1 MTNMTYAMRTSVSS
15 EMKLLSM
22 KDYMTRNIHCQG
34 YHIHYP
40 GIVCFQYKSTPI
52 LKQISD
58 SNFYLKN
65 TPTSLN
71 FTPTSTL
78 TSSWCWVAEVVR
90 KHKGPSP
97 KSLDLDKNFKYYHM
111 IFCRDIRIHHNLRII
126 LKTWGKKVIFGDK
139 NSVSWASSTL

>member
-1 MTNMTYAMRTSVSS
+1 MQWGRRYLQRWNSWVWKTTWQEIYIAKGTISIIQALCAFN
-15 EMKLLSM
+15 
-22 KDYMTRNIHCQG
+22 
-34 YHIHYP
+34 
-40 GIVCFQYKSTPI
+40 KSTPI

-78 TSSWCWVAEVVR
+78 TSSWCRAAEVVR

-97 KSLDLDKNFKYYHM
+97 KILDLDENLSPN
-111 IFCRDIRIHHNLRII
+111 IRYFVAILRFVYGQKSVFFLGQKQCFLSKKCTI
-126 LKTWGKKVIFGDK
+126 TW
-139 NSVSWASSTL
+139 